1 LKTIVEILE
10 NHFKAPRRW
19 SSFPLVS
26 GKLFSVILNHSVYS
40 VSRANKMNFPAKP
53 HTAQL
58 AIEDEANMFSS
69 QEIIIFANLVFLLV

>member
-1 LKTIVEILE
+1 
-10 NHFKAPRRW
+10 
-19 SSFPLVS
+19 
-26 GKLFSVILNHSVYS
+26 
-40 VSRANKMNFPAKP
+40 MNFPAKP